1 MLQQCFAKMCG
12 MDHIIFTP
20 DHLPRRLRSY
30 AAQNPRGYGYW
41 VWKPYLIR
49 YMISLLDPTDRLF
62 WMDAAML
69 PFASLK
75 KLQFSGVY
83 IQKNI
88 FHDPRE
94 WCNARPFESLPAG
107 RQFFRDGAVPD
118 ASLIAFEVEASAC
131 RLADRWYELCLR
143 HHLLADADSGDQLSR
158 FTDHRHDQSV
168 LGYAAF
174 EMGIGF
180 SECITQYG
188 LGGFHV
194 LHHRLRLGSIV
205 SFFRLLSSGG
215 PLLLRHLMRAGSP
228 KTVRLSKKYLYK

>member
-1 MLQQCFAKMCG
+1 MCG
-12 MDHIIFTP
+12 MDHVIFTP
-20 DHLPRRLRSY
+20 DHLPRSLRSY

-49 YMISLLDPTDRLF
+49 YMISLLDGADRLF

-75 KLQFSGVY
+75 RLQFSGVY

-94 WCNARPFESLPAG
+94 WCNARPFDSLPVG

-131 RLADRWYELCLR
+131 RLIDRWCDLCLR
-143 HHLLADADSGDQLSR
+143 HDLLADEVSGHHHPR
-158 FTDHRHDQSV
+158 FIDHRHDQSI

-174 EMGIGF
+174 EIGIGF

-188 LGGFHV
+188 LGSFHV
-194 LHHRLRLGSIV
+194 LHHRLKLGSIA
-205 SFFRLLSSGG
+205 SLFRLLTSGG
-215 PLLLRHLMRAGSP
+215 GLLLRHLMGAGSP
-228 KTVRLSKKYLYK
+228 QTVRLLKKFLYQ